1 MSSELEGGNIQ
12 SNMSMDTDV
21 SVSSESN
28 ELTMKQDHVLFK
40 RQVLLSN
47 SSFILYLKLSHIIV
61 WNCFIVFNICSH
73 PLSMFL
79 FRFIIRY
86 F

>member
-47 SSFILYLKLSHIIV
+47 SSFILYL
-61 WNCFIVFNICSH
+61 
-73 PLSMFL
+73 
-79 FRFIIRY
+79 
-86 F
+86 